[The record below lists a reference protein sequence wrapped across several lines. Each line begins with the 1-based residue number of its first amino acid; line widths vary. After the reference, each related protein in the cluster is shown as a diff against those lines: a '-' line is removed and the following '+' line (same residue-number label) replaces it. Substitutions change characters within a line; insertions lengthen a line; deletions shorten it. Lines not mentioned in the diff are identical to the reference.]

1 MNAYTIS
8 SSSSAMSVA
17 REAAGSSTTSAGS
30 LALSSGGMPCLE
42 EVAAHQVARAR
53 ALHVGSRVDD
63 GVPLAARGR
72 IGDVEGRPGVRRS
85 QAVGDGVE
93 PASPPHAAAHVAIA
107 AIASDVMAHPN
118 AVLHRVPGI
127 PVQVTGGGW
136 DLIPASPPHWLEM
149 VARPGWPGRVG
160 TRT

>member
-30 LALSSGGMPCLE
+30 LALSSGVMPCLE

-53 ALHVGSRVDD
+53 ALHVGPRVDD
-63 GVPLAARGR
+63 DVPLAARGR

-85 QAVGDGVE
+85 QTVGD
-93 PASPPHAAAHVAIA
+93 
-107 AIASDVMAHPN
+107 
-118 AVLHRVPGI
+118 
-127 PVQVTGGGW
+127 
-136 DLIPASPPHWLEM
+136 DLIQRERDDAPRRLRASTDMDVRHVRRVRLQAGDLQLDGRRTLAGGDRDGSGCSGGVDRVELEGEGLG
-149 VARPGWPGRVG
+149 AG
-160 TRT
+160 

>member
-30 LALSSGGMPCLE
+30 LALSSGVMPCLE

-63 GVPLAARGR
+63 DVPLPARGR
-72 IGDVEGRPGVRRS
+72 MAEAEGPTGVRPS
-85 QAVGDGVE
+85 QTLGD
-93 PASPPHAAAHVAIA
+93 
-107 AIASDVMAHPN
+107 
-118 AVLHRVPGI
+118 
-127 PVQVTGGGW
+127 
-136 DLIPASPPHWLEM
+136 DLIQPQLDE
-149 VARPGWPGRVG
+149 
-160 TRT
+160 